1 MRYLVTGA
9 AGFIGNHVALAL
21 LDAGHE
27 VLGVDSVNAYYEP
40 SLKEA
45 RLKRLIGQGGWSFE
59 RLDIADKASLD
70 AALDAF
76 RPERFIHLAAQ
87 AGVRYSVE
95 NPEAYT
101 SSNLVGFANI
111 LEAARRHKIDH
122 LVFAS
127 TSSAYGANG
136 KTPFEETQGAAHP
149 LSYYAATKQANEAMA
164 HAYAYI
170 HALPC
175 TGLRFF
181 TVYGPWGRP
190 DMALFKFTKAM
201 LEGRA
206 IDVYNHGDMA
216 RDFTYIGDIVEG
228 VVRIAERPAAV
239 EPTADMSA
247 HQPPPDRSAAAP
259 FRLYNIGRGAP
270 VQLMDFIRVLEKKL
284 GVAADINF
292 MPMQLGDV
300 PRTSA
305 STVSLAQATG
315 YKPATS
321 LEDGVS
327 AFVDWYRGFYGV

>member
-21 LDAGHE
+21 LEAGHQ

-45 RLKRLIGQGGWSFE
+45 RLKRLEGREGW
-59 RLDIADKASLD
+59 RLARIDIADKPALD
-70 AALDAF
+70 AALEGFGA
-76 RPERFIHLAAQ
+76 ERFIHLAAQ

-95 NPEAYT
+95 NPDAYT

-111 LEAARRHKIDH
+111 LEAARALKIDH
-122 LVFAS
+122 LVYAS
-127 TSSAYGANG
+127 TSSAYGANAA
-136 KTPFEETQGAAHP
+136 TPFREGQGAAHP

-164 HAYAYI
+164 HAYAYMFQ
-170 HALPC
+170 LPC
-175 TGLRFF
+175 TALRFF

-201 LEGRA
+201 LEGRP

-216 RDFTYIGDIVEG
+216 RDFTYVDDIVEG
-228 VVRIAERPAAV
+228 VIRAADHPAAID
-239 EPTADMSA
+239 PAADMA
-247 HQPPPDRSAAAP
+247 LDQPPPDRSAVAP
-259 FRLYNIGRGAP
+259 FRVYNIGRGAP
-270 VQLMDFIRVLEKKL
+270 VPLMDFIKVLERKL
-284 GVAADINF
+284 GVEAEINF

-305 STVSLAQATG
+305 STEALEQATG
-315 YKPATS
+315 YAPTTPV
-321 LEDGVS
+321 EEGVS
-327 AFVDWYRGFYGV
+327 AFVDWYRSYYRV